1 MDKEKTVRVNS
12 EAQFLI
18 DLPSEIVIIPIVNSP
33 IFPGMIAPII
43 LSEDKYTTELDNYL
57 SKFNTIALNL
67 VKYKDYS
74 EFPEDTGSEDD
85 EEIEDESIDSQDDE
99 AEVELARKKKGAP
112 KRIKIQEERDDFD
125 ESESMDE
132 DLRVAS
138 DADQKKEKKT
148 GKKSKRSE
156 KQQPLME
163 PLLTPKDI
171 YKVGVICK
179 VVKKLKLPD
188 GSVNLLVHGMR
199 RYRAVEYSQESPL
212 LLCRPEVFQDIH
224 EPDEE
229 LDAYTRSVINQVK
242 KLSEINPYFNEE
254 MKLAML
260 NSPSPGSL
268 ADLVAF
274 ALSLDVPEAQDF
286 LETLVVKKRFAKLL
300 VYLKREKDVADIQ
313 KKITDEVNDK
323 VNKYQREYFLRE
335 QLKVIRSELG
345 MEEDEKA
352 KDMKKLR
359 EGIEAAG
366 LPEDAKKVAM
376 EELDRLESIPDS
388 SPEYNVTRTY
398 LQWMVHLPWTK
409 ASEDKVE
416 IEGARK
422 ILEKDHYGLE
432 KAKERI
438 LEFLAVRK
446 LKPEYD
452 GTILCLAGPPGV
464 GKTSLGHS
472 IARALGRKFYRFS
485 LGGMKDEAE
494 IKGHR
499 RTYVGA
505 MPGKILQ
512 ALKRVE
518 VNNPVIML
526 DEIDKIGKS
535 YQGDPASA
543 LLEVLDPEQ
552 NKTFIDNYLDVS
564 FDLSKVLF
572 IATANYVGEIPE
584 ALLDRMELIEL
595 SGYTLEEKL
604 SIATKWVI
612 PKQLKKH
619 GLVTK
624 DLKFSN
630 AVLKAII
637 ADYAREPGV
646 RIMEQMIAKM
656 CRRAALE
663 KVSHKKKSQYEPKV
677 TELEKILGPKRFE
690 TDKAQKPLAP
700 GIVTGLAW
708 TAFGGD
714 ILFVESIPLKGK
726 GFKLTGQLGDVM
738 NESANLAYS
747 FIKKILQEQIEEE
760 KKKIKAPK
768 KSKTQMKISTT
779 IETSQSPAKPS
790 EEPQDYL
797 ANHEVHLHLPAG
809 ATPKDGPSAGITM
822 ALALYSLATNRKVR
836 GDVAMTGELSLTG
849 KVLPVGGIKEKVLAA
864 KRAGIKEVILPW
876 QNEKDLKEVPE
887 RHRAGLKFFPV
898 KHFDEV
904 LKIALD
910 K

>member
-1 MDKEKTVRVNS
+1 MPPKDKAARANTESNIVSDT
-12 EAQFLI
+12 
-18 DLPSEIVIIPIVNSP
+18 PSEVVIIPIVNSP

-43 LSEDKYTTELDNYL
+43 LSEDKYTPELDSYLTKNNYV
-57 SKFNTIALNL
+57 ALNL
-67 VKYKDYS
+67 VKFKDFG
-74 EFPEDTGSEDD
+74 EMQEGVVQEMD
-85 EEIEDESIDSQDDE
+85 EEPISYEDE
-99 AEVELARKKKGAP
+99 
-112 KRIKIQEERDDFD
+112 
-125 ESESMDE
+125 E
-132 DLRVAS
+132 DY
-138 DADQKKEKKT
+138 T
-148 GKKSKRSE
+148 KKSVGVTDVNIKGI
-156 KQQPLME
+156 
-163 PLLTPKDI
+163 TPKDI
-171 YKVGVICK
+171 YKVGVLCK
-179 VVKKLKLPD
+179 VIKKLKLPD
-188 GSVNLLVHGMR
+188 GSVNLLVHGMK
-199 RYRAVEYSQESPL
+199 RYRAVEYISDSPL
-212 LLCRPEVFQDIH
+212 LLARTEVFNDIH

-335 QLKVIRSELG
+335 QLKVIRNELG
-345 MEEDEKA
+345 LDEDDKA
-352 KDMKKLR
+352 KDMKKIKDA
-359 EGIEAAG
+359 IEENN
-366 LPEDAKKVAM
+366 LPEDAKKAAL
-376 EELDRLESIPDS
+376 EELERLESIPDS

-398 LQWMVHLPWTK
+398 LNWMTQLPWSK
-409 ASEDKVE
+409 FSEDKVD
-416 IEGARK
+416 INAAQK
-422 ILEKDHYGLE
+422 ILDKDHYGLE
-432 KAKERI
+432 KPKERI
-438 LEFLAVRK
+438 MEFLAVRK

-485 LGGMKDEAE
+485 LGGMRDEAE

-505 MPGKILQ
+505 MPGKIIQ

-526 DEIDKIGKS
+526 DEIDKLGKS

-552 NKTFIDNYLDVS
+552 NKTFIDNYLDVP

-595 SGYTLEEKL
+595 SGYTIEEKL

-619 GLVTK
+619 GLAAK
-624 DLKFSN
+624 EFSLSM
-630 AVLKAII
+630 AVLKSLVS
-637 ADYAREPGV
+637 DYAREPGV
-646 RIMEQMIAKM
+646 RVMEQLIAKL
-656 CRRAALE
+656 CRKAALE
-663 KVSHKKKSQYEPKV
+663 KVSNKKFKKYAPSV
-677 TELEKILGPKRFE
+677 TDLEKVLGSKRFE
-690 TDKAQKPLAP
+690 TDKAQKPLMP
-700 GIVTGLAW
+700 GVVTGLAW

-726 GFKLTGQLGDVM
+726 GFKLTGQLGEVM
-738 NESANLAYS
+738 GESANLAYS
-747 FIKKILQEQIEEE
+747 YVKRVLQSQIEEE
-760 KKKIKAPK
+760 NKKTTKKKPVKKNKQVIPTVQVTPAP
-768 KSKTQMKISTT
+768 SSV
-779 IETSQSPAKPS
+779 PVPNP
-790 EEPQDYL
+790 EEATDFL
-797 ANHEVHLHLPAG
+797 ATHEIHLHLPAG

-822 ALALYSLATNRKVR
+822 ALALYSLATHQMVR

-864 KRAGIKEVILPW
+864 KRAGIKEIILPW

-887 RHRAGLKFFPV
+887 RHRKGMKFHPV

-904 LKIALD
+904 LKVAL
-910 K
+910 KRR

>member
-1 MDKEKTVRVNS
+1 MPPKDKTAKANS
-12 EAQFLI
+12 ESNVVA
-18 DLPSEIVIIPIVNSP
+18 DNPSEVVIIPIVNSP

-43 LSEDKYTTELDNYL
+43 LSEDKYTPELDSYL
-57 SKFNTIALNL
+57 SKNNYVALNL
-67 VKYKDYS
+67 VKFKDFG
-74 EFPEDTGSEDD
+74 EQDAVVQELD
-85 EEIEDESIDSQDDE
+85 EEQISYEEEEESISGT
-99 AEVELARKKKGAP
+99 LASSLNLKG
-112 KRIKIQEERDDFD
+112 I
-125 ESESMDE
+125 
-132 DLRVAS
+132 
-138 DADQKKEKKT
+138 
-148 GKKSKRSE
+148 
-156 KQQPLME
+156 
-163 PLLTPKDI
+163 TPKDI
-171 YKVGVICK
+171 YKVGVLCK
-179 VVKKLKLPD
+179 VIKKLKLPD
-188 GSVNLLVHGMR
+188 GSVNLLVHGMK
-199 RYRAVEYSQESPL
+199 RYRAVEYIADAPL
-212 LLCRPEVFQDIH
+212 LIARTEVFNDIH

-286 LETLVVKKRFAKLL
+286 LETLIVKKRFAKLL

-335 QLKVIRSELG
+335 QLKVIRNELG
-345 MEEDEKA
+345 LEEDDKA
-352 KDMKKLR
+352 KDMKK
-359 EGIEAAG
+359 IKEALDQGG
-366 LPEDAKKVAM
+366 LPEEAKKAAL
-376 EELDRLESIPDS
+376 EELERLESIPDS

-398 LQWMVHLPWTK
+398 LNWMVQLPWNK
-409 ASEDKVE
+409 ASDDKVD
-416 IEGARK
+416 IEAAKK

-432 KAKERI
+432 KPKERI
-438 LEFLAVRK
+438 MEFLAVRK

-472 IARALGRKFYRFS
+472 IAKALGRKFYRFS

-505 MPGKILQ
+505 MPGKIIQ

-552 NKTFIDNYLDVS
+552 NKTFIDNYLDVP

-595 SGYTLEEKL
+595 SGYTIEEKL
-604 SIATKWVI
+604 SIGQKWVI

-619 GLVTK
+619 GLTTK
-624 DLKFSN
+624 EFSLSQL
-630 AVLKAII
+630 VLKALVS
-637 ADYAREPGV
+637 DYAREPGV
-646 RIMEQMIAKM
+646 RVMEQTVAKL

-663 KVSHKKKSQYEPKV
+663 KVSSKRFKKFSPTV
-677 TELEKILGPKRFE
+677 SDLEKYLGPKRFE
-690 TDKAQKPLAP
+690 TDKAQKPLQP

-708 TAFGGD
+708 TSFGGD
-714 ILFVESIPLKGK
+714 ILFIETIPLKGR

-738 NESANLAYS
+738 GESANLAYS
-747 FIKKILQEQIEEE
+747 YVKSILQAQIEEE
-760 KKKIKAPK
+760 KSAIEKKTSKKKVSKKIESPVLVTVPAVPAPNLEEA
-768 KSKTQMKISTT
+768 TDFL
-779 IETSQSPAKPS
+779 AK
-790 EEPQDYL
+790 
-797 ANHEVHLHLPAG
+797 HEIHLHLPAG

-822 ALALYSLATNRKVR
+822 ALALYSLSTNQMVR
-836 GDVAMTGELSLTG
+836 GDIAMTGELSLTG

-864 KRAGIKEVILPW
+864 KRAGIKEIILPW

-887 RHRAGLKFFPV
+887 RHRKGMRFHPV

-904 LKIALD
+904 LKIAL
-910 K
+910 KRR

>member
-1 MDKEKTVRVNS
+1 MAIKDKASKATKDSSTLSDSPREV
-12 EAQFLI
+12 
-18 DLPSEIVIIPIVNSP
+18 VIIPIVNSP

-43 LSEDKYTTELDNYL
+43 LSEDKYTPELDSYLAKSNYV
-57 SKFNTIALNL
+57 ALNL
-67 VKYKDYS
+67 VKFKDYG
-74 EFPEDTGSEDD
+74 EGQDVLQEMD
-85 EEIEDESIDSQDDE
+85 EEQVSYEDEEELDE
-99 AEVELARKKKGAP
+99 KGPIPYPGLSSDGDNVP
-112 KRIKIQEERDDFD
+112 KGI
-125 ESESMDE
+125 
-132 DLRVAS
+132 
-138 DADQKKEKKT
+138 
-148 GKKSKRSE
+148 
-156 KQQPLME
+156 
-163 PLLTPKDI
+163 TPKDI
-171 YKVGVICK
+171 YKVGVVCK
-179 VVKKLKLPD
+179 VIKKLKLPD
-188 GSVNLLVHGMR
+188 GSVNLLVHGMK
-199 RYRAVEYSQESPL
+199 RYRAVEYVSDSPL
-212 LLCRPEVFQDIH
+212 LITRTEVFSDIH

-286 LETLVVKKRFAKLL
+286 LETLIVKKRFAKLL

-335 QLKVIRSELG
+335 QLKVIRNELG
-345 MEEDEKA
+345 MDEDDKA
-352 KDMKKLR
+352 KDLKK
-359 EGIEAAG
+359 IKEALDEDG
-366 LPEDAKKVAM
+366 LPEEALKAAT
-376 EELDRLESIPDS
+376 EELERLESIPDS

-398 LQWMVHLPWTK
+398 LNWMVQLPWNKQTND
-409 ASEDKVE
+409 AVD
-416 IEGARK
+416 IEQSKK
-422 ILEKDHYGLE
+422 ILDKDHYGLE
-432 KAKERI
+432 KPKDRI
-438 LEFLAVRK
+438 MEFLAVRK

-472 IARALGRKFYRFS
+472 IAKALGRKFYRFS

-505 MPGKILQ
+505 MPGKIIQ

-552 NKTFIDNYLDVS
+552 NKTFIDNYLDVP

-584 ALLDRMELIEL
+584 ALLDRMELIDL
-595 SGYTLEEKL
+595 SGYTIEEKL
-604 SIATKWVI
+604 SIASRWVI

-619 GLVTK
+619 GITAKEFTLSAV
-624 DLKFSN
+624 
-630 AVLKAII
+630 VLKSLVS
-637 ADYAREPGV
+637 DYAREPGV
-646 RIMEQMIAKM
+646 RVMEQLIAKL

-663 KVSHKKKSQYEPKV
+663 KVSNKKFKKFAPTV
-677 TELEKILGPKRFE
+677 PDLEKYLGPKRFE
-690 TDKAQKPLAP
+690 TDMAQKPLQP

-708 TAFGGD
+708 TSFGGD
-714 ILFVESIPLKGK
+714 ILFIESIPLRGK

-738 NESANLAYS
+738 SESANLAYS
-747 FIKKILQEQIEEE
+747 YVRRVLQSQIEAEN
-760 KKKIKAPK
+760 KKKPAAKKTRIKNKLPGVEQTPPPAVPAPN
-768 KSKTQMKISTT
+768 
-779 IETSQSPAKPS
+779 P
-790 EEPQDYL
+790 EEANDFL

-822 ALALYSLATNRKVR
+822 ALALYSLATNQMVR
-836 GDVAMTGELSLTG
+836 GDIAMTGELSLTG

-864 KRAGIKEVILPW
+864 KRAGIKEIILPW

-887 RHRAGLKFFPV
+887 RHRKGMKFHPV
-898 KHFDEV
+898 RHFDEV
-904 LKIALD
+904 LKVAL
-910 K
+910 KRR

>member
-1 MDKEKTVRVNS
+1 MAKDLTARANS
-12 EAQFLI
+12 ESNPVN
-18 DLPSEIVIIPIVNSP
+18 DLPSEVVIIPIVNSP

-43 LSEDKYTTELDNYL
+43 LSEDKYTPELDSYL
-57 SKFNTIALNL
+57 SKNSYVALNL
-67 VKYKDYS
+67 VKFKEY
-74 EFPEDTGSEDD
+74 PEGQEVFQEMD
-85 EEIEDESIDSQDDE
+85 EVVETEE
-99 AEVELARKKKGAP
+99 EVEDSYEHASLTEISPKG
-112 KRIKIQEERDDFD
+112 I
-125 ESESMDE
+125 
-132 DLRVAS
+132 
-138 DADQKKEKKT
+138 T
-148 GKKSKRSE
+148 SKDVYR
-156 KQQPLME
+156 
-163 PLLTPKDI
+163 
-171 YKVGVICK
+171 VGVMCK
-179 VVKKLKLPD
+179 VIKKLKLPD
-188 GSVNLLVHGMR
+188 GSVNLLVHGMK
-199 RYRAVEYSQESPL
+199 RYRAVEFTADSPL
-212 LLCRPEVFQDIH
+212 LIARTEVFNDIH

-345 MEEDEKA
+345 LDEDDKA
-352 KDMKKLR
+352 KDIKKIR
-359 EGIEAAG
+359 ETLEEINM
-366 LPEDAKKVAM
+366 PEDAKKAAF
-376 EELDRLESIPDS
+376 EELERLESIPDS

-398 LQWMVHLPWTK
+398 LNWMTQLPWDK
-409 ASEDKVE
+409 ESEDDVD
-416 IEGARK
+416 IESAKK

-432 KAKERI
+432 RPKERI

-472 IARALGRKFYRFS
+472 IAKALGRKFYRFS
-485 LGGMKDEAE
+485 LGGMRDEAE

-505 MPGKILQ
+505 MPGKLIQ

-535 YQGDPASA
+535 FQGDPASA

-552 NKTFIDNYLDVS
+552 NKTFIDNYLDVP

-595 SGYTLEEKL
+595 SGYTIEEKI
-604 SIATKWVI
+604 SIANKWVI

-619 GLVTK
+619 GLTTK
-624 DLKFSN
+624 DFSLGVP
-630 AVLKAII
+630 VLKALVS
-637 ADYAREPGV
+637 DYAREPGV
-646 RIMEQMIAKM
+646 RVMEQFVAKL
-656 CRRAALE
+656 CRKAALDKVSNKKFKKFSPTVNDLE
-663 KVSHKKKSQYEPKV
+663 KV
-677 TELEKILGPKRFE
+677 LGPKRFE
-690 TDKAQKPLAP
+690 SDKAQKPLQP
-700 GIVTGLAW
+700 GIITGLAW
-708 TAFGGD
+708 TSFGGD
-714 ILFVESIPLKGK
+714 ILFIESIPLKGK

-747 FIKKILQEQIEEE
+747 YVQSLLQAEIENM
-760 KKKIKAPK
+760 KPKA
-768 KSKTQMKISTT
+768 KSKAKKGEDTK
-779 IETSQSPAKPS
+779 PAGPCP
-790 EEPQDYL
+790 EEAQDFL
-797 ANHEVHLHLPAG
+797 ANHQIHLHLPAG

-822 ALALYSLATNRKVR
+822 ALALYSLATKQMVR
-836 GDVAMTGELSLTG
+836 GDIAMTGELSLTG

-864 KRAGIKEVILPW
+864 KRAGIKEIILPW

-887 RHRAGLKFFPV
+887 RHRKGMKFYPV

-904 LKIALD
+904 LKIGL
-910 K
+910 KKR

>member
-1 MDKEKTVRVNS
+1 MPPKDKAAKANS
-12 EAQFLI
+12 ASAL
-18 DLPSEIVIIPIVNSP
+18 DNMPSEVVIIPIVNSP

-43 LSEDKYTTELDNYL
+43 LSEDKYTPELDAYLNKNNYV
-57 SKFNTIALNL
+57 ALNL
-67 VKYKDYS
+67 VKFKDFG
-74 EFPEDTGSEDD
+74 EQTDAVQDLD
-85 EEIEDESIDSQDDE
+85 EEQINYEED
-99 AEVELARKKKGAP
+99 VETTYSP
-112 KRIKIQEERDDFD
+112 MT
-125 ESESMDE
+125 S
-132 DLRVAS
+132 AS
-138 DADQKKEKKT
+138 DNVPK
-148 GKKSKRSE
+148 GI
-156 KQQPLME
+156 
-163 PLLTPKDI
+163 TPKDI
-171 YKVGVICK
+171 YKVGVLCK
-179 VVKKLKLPD
+179 VIKKLKLPD
-188 GSVNLLVHGMR
+188 GSVNLLVHGMK
-199 RYRAVEYSQESPL
+199 RYRATEYVVDAPL
-212 LLCRPEVFQDIH
+212 LVAKTEVFNDIH

-286 LETLVVKKRFAKLL
+286 LETMIVKKRFAKLL

-335 QLKVIRSELG
+335 QLKVIRNELG
-345 MEEDEKA
+345 MDEDEKA
-352 KDMKKLR
+352 KDLKKIKEILDK
-359 EGIEAAG
+359 GH
-366 LPEDAKKVAM
+366 LPEEALKAAREEM
-376 EELDRLESIPDS
+376 ERLESIPDS

-398 LQWMVHLPWTK
+398 LNWMIQLPW
-409 ASEDKVE
+409 DKFTDDEVE
-416 IEGARK
+416 IQQSKK
-422 ILEKDHYGLE
+422 ILDKDHYGLE
-432 KAKERI
+432 KPKERI
-438 LEFLAVRK
+438 MEFLAVRK

-472 IARALGRKFYRFS
+472 IAKALGRKFYRFS
-485 LGGMKDEAE
+485 LGGMRDEAE

-505 MPGKILQ
+505 MPGKIIQ

-535 YQGDPASA
+535 FQGDPASA

-552 NKTFIDNYLDVS
+552 NKTFIDNYLDVP

-595 SGYTLEEKL
+595 SGYTIEEKL
-604 SIATKWVI
+604 SIAQKWVI

-619 GLVTK
+619 GLTAK
-624 DLKFSN
+624 EFSLN
-630 AVLKAII
+630 ATVLKALVS
-637 ADYAREPGV
+637 DYAREPGV
-646 RIMEQMIAKM
+646 RVMEQLVAKL

-663 KVSHKKKSQYEPKV
+663 KVSNKRAKKFSPAV
-677 TELEKILGPKRFE
+677 SDLEKFLGPKRFE
-690 TDKAQKPLAP
+690 TDKAQKPLQP

-708 TAFGGD
+708 TSFGGD
-714 ILFVESIPLKGK
+714 ILFIETIPLKGR

-738 NESANLAYS
+738 GESANLAYS
-747 FIKKILQEQIEEE
+747 YVKSILQAQIEEE
-760 KKKIKAPK
+760 KILAEKKLPK
-768 KSKTQMKISTT
+768 KKVSKKVLDT
-779 IETSQSPAKPS
+779 PATVNAPAVAAPNP
-790 EEPQDYL
+790 EEATDFL
-797 ANHEVHLHLPAG
+797 AKHEIHLHLPAG

-822 ALALYSLATNRKVR
+822 ALALYSLSTNQMVR
-836 GDVAMTGELSLTG
+836 GDIAMTGELSLTG

-864 KRAGIKEVILPW
+864 KRAGIKEIILPW
-876 QNEKDLKEVPE
+876 QNEKDLKEVPD
-887 RHRAGLKFFPV
+887 RHRKGMKFYPV

-904 LKIALD
+904 LKIAL
-910 K
+910 KKK

>member
-1 MDKEKTVRVNS
+1 MPSADNVKVNPTVDSDINYPKELVV
-12 EAQFLI
+12 
-18 DLPSEIVIIPIVNSP
+18 IPIVNSP

-43 LSEDKYTTELDNYL
+43 LSEDKYTRELDEAVSDIGYV
-57 SKFNTIALNL
+57 ALNL
-67 VKYKDYS
+67 VKFKEGQEYIVDEQGEEDISENVAEYEMEAYDDTIKDLS
-74 EFPEDTGSEDD
+74 S
-85 EEIEDESIDSQDDE
+85 
-99 AEVELARKKKGAP
+99 
-112 KRIKIQEERDDFD
+112 
-125 ESESMDE
+125 
-132 DLRVAS
+132 
-138 DADQKKEKKT
+138 
-148 GKKSKRSE
+148 
-156 KQQPLME
+156 
-163 PLLTPKDI
+163 KDI
-171 YKVGVICK
+171 YKVGVYCK

-188 GSVNLLVHGMR
+188 GSVNLLVHGLR
-199 RYRAVEYSQESPL
+199 RYRIKSFIEDSPL
-212 LLCRPEVFQDIH
+212 IVVKCTLFDDIH
-224 EPDEE
+224 DSDEE

-335 QLKVIRSELG
+335 QLKIIRSELG
-345 MEEDEKA
+345 MDEDEKSRDIKKF
-352 KDMKKLR
+352 KDL
-359 EGIEAAG
+359 IEESNM
-366 LPEDAKKVAM
+366 PEDAVKAAL
-376 EELDRLESIPDS
+376 EEVERLESIPDS
-388 SPEYNVTRTY
+388 SPEYNLTRTF
-398 LQWMVHLPWTK
+398 LTWMTSLPWDKST
-409 ASEDKVE
+409 EDNVDIKF
-416 IEGARK
+416 AK
-422 ILEKDHYGLE
+422 KSLEKDHYGLE

-464 GKTSLGHS
+464 GKTSLGQS
-472 IARALGRKFYRFS
+472 IATALGRKFYRFS
-485 LGGMKDEAE
+485 LGGMRDEAE

-505 MPGKILQ
+505 MPGKLIQ

-526 DEIDKIGKS
+526 DEIDKLGKS
-535 YQGDPASA
+535 YQGDPGSA

-552 NKTFIDNYLDVS
+552 NRTFIDNYLDIP

-595 SGYTLEEKL
+595 SGYTMEEKV
-604 SIATKWVI
+604 SIANKWVI

-619 GLVTK
+619 GLKTK
-624 DLKFSN
+624 DFGITLTTLKGLISG
-630 AVLKAII
+630 
-637 ADYAREPGV
+637 YAREAGV
-646 RIMEQMIAKM
+646 RRMEQYIAKL
-656 CRRAALE
+656 CRIAAL
-663 KVSHKKKSQYEPKV
+663 KKV
-677 TELEKILGPKRFE
+677 TSKTAKKFSPAAKDLESLLGPKHFQSE
-690 TDKAQKPLAP
+690 IAQKPLSP

-708 TAFGGD
+708 TSYGGE
-714 ILFVESIPLKGK
+714 ILFVETLPIRGK
-726 GFKLTGQLGDVM
+726 GFKLTGQMGSVM

-747 FIKKILQEQIEEE
+747 FIQKRLQDEIDDAKK
-760 KKKIKAPK
+760 AAK
-768 KSKTQMKISTT
+768 KSKKGKKLTNISKEAEASLDFLT
-779 IETSQSPAKPS
+779 
-790 EEPQDYL
+790 
-797 ANHEVHLHLPAG
+797 NHEVHLHLPAG

-822 ALALYSLATNRKVR
+822 ALALYSLSKNKKVK
-836 GDVAMTGELSLTG
+836 GSVAMTGELSLTG
-849 KVLPVGGIKEKVLAA
+849 KVLPVGGVKEKVLAA
-864 KRAGIKEVILPW
+864 KRAGIKEIILPFD
-876 QNEKDLKEVPE
+876 NAKDLKEVPT
-887 RHRAGLKFFPV
+887 RHRKGMKFYPV

-904 LKIALD
+904 LKIAL

>member
-1 MDKEKTVRVNS
+1 MAKDLTARANS
-12 EAQFLI
+12 ESNPVN
-18 DLPSEIVIIPIVNSP
+18 DLPSEVVIIPIVNSP

-43 LSEDKYTTELDNYL
+43 LSEDKYTPELDSYL
-57 SKFNTIALNL
+57 SKNSYVALNL
-67 VKYKDYS
+67 VKFKEY
-74 EFPEDTGSEDD
+74 PEGQEVFQEMD
-85 EEIEDESIDSQDDE
+85 EVVETEE
-99 AEVELARKKKGAP
+99 EVEDSYEHASLTEISPKG
-112 KRIKIQEERDDFD
+112 I
-125 ESESMDE
+125 
-132 DLRVAS
+132 
-138 DADQKKEKKT
+138 T
-148 GKKSKRSE
+148 SKDVYR
-156 KQQPLME
+156 
-163 PLLTPKDI
+163 
-171 YKVGVICK
+171 VGVMCK
-179 VVKKLKLPD
+179 VIKKLKLPD
-188 GSVNLLVHGMR
+188 GSVNLLVHGMK
-199 RYRAVEYSQESPL
+199 RYRAVEFTADSPL
-212 LLCRPEVFQDIH
+212 LIARTEVFNDIH

-345 MEEDEKA
+345 LDEDDKA
-352 KDMKKLR
+352 KDIKKIR
-359 EGIEAAG
+359 ETLEEINM
-366 LPEDAKKVAM
+366 PEDAKKAAL
-376 EELDRLESIPDS
+376 EELERLESIPDS

-398 LQWMVHLPWTK
+398 LNWMTQLPWDK
-409 ASEDKVE
+409 ESEDDVD
-416 IEGARK
+416 IESAKK

-432 KAKERI
+432 RPKERI

-472 IARALGRKFYRFS
+472 IAKALGRKFYRFS
-485 LGGMKDEAE
+485 LGGMRDEAE

-505 MPGKILQ
+505 MPGKLIQ

-535 YQGDPASA
+535 FQGDPASA

-552 NKTFIDNYLDVS
+552 NKTFIDNYLDVP

-595 SGYTLEEKL
+595 SGYTIEEKI
-604 SIATKWVI
+604 SIANKWVI

-619 GLVTK
+619 GLTTK
-624 DLKFSN
+624 DFSLGVP
-630 AVLKAII
+630 VLKALVS
-637 ADYAREPGV
+637 DYAREPGV
-646 RIMEQMIAKM
+646 RVMEQFVAKL
-656 CRRAALE
+656 CRKAALDKVSNKKFKKFSPTVNDLE
-663 KVSHKKKSQYEPKV
+663 KV
-677 TELEKILGPKRFE
+677 LGPKRFE
-690 TDKAQKPLAP
+690 SDKAQKPLQP

-708 TAFGGD
+708 TSFGGD
-714 ILFVESIPLKGK
+714 ILFIESIPLKGK

-747 FIKKILQEQIEEE
+747 YVQSLLQAEIENMKPKAKAKAKKGEET
-760 KKKIKAPK
+760 K
-768 KSKTQMKISTT
+768 
-779 IETSQSPAKPS
+779 PAGPCP
-790 EEPQDYL
+790 EEAQDFL
-797 ANHEVHLHLPAG
+797 ANHQIHLHLPAG

-822 ALALYSLATNRKVR
+822 ALALYSLATKQMVR
-836 GDVAMTGELSLTG
+836 GDIAMTGELSLTG

-864 KRAGIKEVILPW
+864 KRAGIKEIILPW

-887 RHRAGLKFFPV
+887 RHRKGMKFYPV

-904 LKIALD
+904 LKIGL
-910 K
+910 KKR

>member
-1 MDKEKTVRVNS
+1 MPSNTIKLNPEVETKG
-12 EAQFLI
+12 E
-18 DLPSEIVIIPIVNSP
+18 LPTELVVIPIVNSP

-43 LSEDKYTTELDNYL
+43 LSEDKYTPELDDEVTRTGYV
-57 SKFNTIALNL
+57 ALNL
-67 VKYKDYS
+67 VKFKEGQEYIL
-74 EFPEDTGSEDD
+74 D
-85 EEIEDESIDSQDDE
+85 EEEEVPQEVQEYEMEAFDDSIKDLE
-99 AEVELARKKKGAP
+99 A
-112 KRIKIQEERDDFD
+112 
-125 ESESMDE
+125 
-132 DLRVAS
+132 
-138 DADQKKEKKT
+138 
-148 GKKSKRSE
+148 
-156 KQQPLME
+156 
-163 PLLTPKDI
+163 KDV
-171 YKVGVICK
+171 YKVGVYCK

-188 GSVNLLVHGMR
+188 GSVNLLVHGLK
-199 RYRAVEYSQESPL
+199 RYRIEHFIQESPL
-212 LLCRPEVFQDIH
+212 IVVKADLFEDNDD
-224 EPDEE
+224 EADEE

-286 LETLVVKKRFAKLL
+286 LETLGVKKRFAKLL

-345 MEEDEKA
+345 MDEDEKS
-352 KDMKKLR
+352 KDIKKFKEL
-359 EGIEAAG
+359 IEECKM
-366 LPEDAKKVAM
+366 PEDAKKAAM
-376 EELDRLESIPDS
+376 EELERLDSIPDS
-388 SPEYNVTRTY
+388 SPEYNITRTF
-398 LQWMVHLPWTK
+398 LNWMTQLPWNK
-409 ASEDKVE
+409 ATDDNTE
-416 IEGARK
+416 IELAKK

-438 LEFLAVRK
+438 LEFLAVRQ

-472 IARALGRKFYRFS
+472 IAESLGRKFYRFS
-485 LGGMKDEAE
+485 LGGMRDEAE

-505 MPGKILQ
+505 MPGKLIQ

-526 DEIDKIGKS
+526 DEIDKLGRS
-535 YQGDPASA
+535 YQGDPGSA

-552 NKTFIDNYLDVS
+552 NKTFIDNYLDIP

-595 SGYTLEEKL
+595 SGYTVEEKL

-619 GLVTK
+619 GLKTA
-624 DLKFSN
+624 DFGLTSTT
-630 AVLKAII
+630 LKALVS
-637 ADYAREPGV
+637 DYAREPGV
-646 RIMEQMIAKM
+646 RRMEQYVAKL
-656 CRRAALE
+656 CRHAALK
-663 KVSHKKKSQYEPKV
+663 KVTSKSKKKFSPSAK
-677 TELEKILGPKRFE
+677 ELESILGPKLFE
-690 TDKAQKPLAP
+690 SEVAQKPLNP
-700 GIVTGLAW
+700 GVVTGLAW
-708 TAFGGD
+708 TAYGGE
-714 ILFVESIPLKGK
+714 ILFVETLPIRGK
-726 GFKLTGQLGDVM
+726 GFKLTGQMGDVM

-747 FIKKILQEQIEEE
+747 YIQKRLQDEIDELETTT
-760 KKKIKAPK
+760 KKKKVRK
-768 KSKTQMKISTT
+768 KVSGDKK
-779 IETSQSPAKPS
+779 EKDPAAS
-790 EEPQDYL
+790 LDFL
-797 ANHEVHLHLPAG
+797 TNHEVHLHLPAG

-822 ALALYSLATNRKVR
+822 ALALYSLSKNKKVK
-836 GDVAMTGELSLTG
+836 GNVAMTGELSLTG

-864 KRAGIKEVILPW
+864 KRAGIKEIILPFN
-876 QNEKDLKEVPE
+876 NEKDLKEISD
-887 RHRAGLKFFPV
+887 RHRKGLKFYPV

-904 LKIALD
+904 LKIALR
-910 K
+910 

>member
-1 MDKEKTVRVNS
+1 MNAKNS
-12 EAQFLI
+12 EANIKLNSEVEQI
-18 DLPSEIVIIPIVNSP
+18 QELPTEVVVIPIVNSP

-43 LSEDKYTTELDNYL
+43 LGEDKYTPELDQQVQKTGYV
-57 SKFNTIALNL
+57 SLNL
-67 VKYKDYS
+67 VKFKEVQSFID
-74 EFPEDTGSEDD
+74 DEDD
-85 EEIEDESIDSQDDE
+85 PEISDVSDYEME
-99 AEVELARKKKGAP
+99 AYDP
-112 KRIKIQEERDDFD
+112 
-125 ESESMDE
+125 
-132 DLRVAS
+132 DLR
-138 DADQKKEKKT
+138 D
-148 GKKSKRSE
+148 
-156 KQQPLME
+156 
-163 PLLTPKDI
+163 LTPKDI

-188 GSVNLLVHGMR
+188 GSVNLLVHGLK
-199 RYRAVEYSQESPL
+199 RYRIETFVQESPL
-212 LLCRPEVFQDIH
+212 LIVKSEIFDDIH
-224 EPDEE
+224 EADEE

-260 NSPSPGSL
+260 NSPCPGSL

-345 MEEDEKA
+345 MDEDEKS
-352 KDMKKLR
+352 KDLSKFR
-359 EGIEAAG
+359 ELIEECKM
-366 LPEDAKKVAM
+366 PEDAEKAAL

-398 LQWMVHLPWTK
+398 LNWMTQLPWNDSSKDNTDIVSAK
-409 ASEDKVE
+409 KV
-416 IEGARK
+416 
-422 ILEKDHYGLE
+422 LEKDHYGLE
-432 KAKERI
+432 KAKQRI
-438 LEFLAVRK
+438 LEFLAVRA

-472 IARALGRKFYRFS
+472 IADALGRKFYRFS
-485 LGGMKDEAE
+485 LGGMRDEAE

-505 MPGKILQ
+505 MPGKLIQ

-526 DEIDKIGKS
+526 DEIDKLGRS
-535 YQGDPASA
+535 FQGDPASA

-552 NKTFIDNYLDVS
+552 NRTFIDNYLDVP

-595 SGYTLEEKL
+595 SGYTMEEKL

-619 GLVTK
+619 GLTTK
-624 DLKFSN
+624 DFTLTKTTLKS
-630 AVLKAII
+630 LIH
-637 ADYAREPGV
+637 DYSREPGV
-646 RIMEQMIAKM
+646 RRMEQFIAKL
-656 CRRAALE
+656 CRHAAFE
-663 KVSHKKKSQYEPKV
+663 KVSSKGKKAKKFSPTPKA
-677 TELEKILGPKRFE
+677 LEDILGPKRFQSE
-690 TDKAQKPLAP
+690 VAQKPLNP
-700 GIVTGLAW
+700 GVVTGLAW
-708 TAFGGD
+708 TAYGGE
-714 ILFVESIPLKGK
+714 ILFVETLTLEGK
-726 GFKLTGQLGDVM
+726 GYKLTGQLGDVM
-738 NESANLAYS
+738 GESANLAYS
-747 FIKKILQEQIEEE
+747 YVKSLLQRELKEAKGKTVRRKTKTSSDKTAEEVKE
-760 KKKIKAPK
+760 
-768 KSKTQMKISTT
+768 SL
-779 IETSQSPAKPS
+779 
-790 EEPQDYL
+790 DFL

-822 ALALYSLATNRKVR
+822 ALALYSLAKNKKVR
-836 GDVAMTGELSLTG
+836 GQVAMTGELSLTG

-864 KRAGIKEVILPW
+864 KRAGIKEIILPK
-876 QNEKDLKEVPE
+876 QNEKDLSEVPD
-887 RHRAGLKFFPV
+887 RHRKGLKFYPV
-898 KHFDEV
+898 EHFNEV
-904 LKIALD
+904 LKIALRV
-910 K
+910 

>member
-1 MDKEKTVRVNS
+1 MAPKDKTAKANS
-12 EAQFLI
+12 ESGLVAE
-18 DLPSEIVIIPIVNSP
+18 LPKEVVIIPIVNSP

-43 LSEDKYTTELDNYL
+43 LTEDKYTPELDGYLAKNNYV
-57 SKFNTIALNL
+57 ALNL
-67 VKYKDYS
+67 VKFKDFGDGQ
-74 EFPEDTGSEDD
+74 EVLQEMG
-85 EEIEDESIDSQDDE
+85 EEQ
-99 AEVELARKKKGAP
+99 V
-112 KRIKIQEERDDFD
+112 DFD
-125 ESESMDE
+125 EEDE
-132 DLRVAS
+132 QPERVSLRS
-138 DADQKKEKKT
+138 ADDITPK
-148 GKKSKRSE
+148 GI
-156 KQQPLME
+156 
-163 PLLTPKDI
+163 TPKDI
-171 YKVGVICK
+171 YKVGVLCK
-179 VVKKLKLPD
+179 VIKKLKLPD
-188 GSVNLLVHGMR
+188 GSVNLLVHGMK
-199 RYRAVEYSQESPL
+199 RYRAIEYVVDAPL
-212 LLCRPEVFQDIH
+212 LIAKTEVFNDIH

-335 QLKVIRSELG
+335 QLKVIRNELG
-345 MEEDEKA
+345 MDEDDKA
-352 KDMKKLR
+352 KDMKKIQ
-359 EGIEAAG
+359 EGIEQG
-366 LPEDAKKVAM
+366 HLPEEAKKAAL
-376 EELDRLESIPDS
+376 EELERLESIPDS

-398 LQWMVHLPWTK
+398 LNWMIQLPWEK
-409 ASEDKVE
+409 ATEDKVD
-416 IEGARK
+416 IEAAK
-422 ILEKDHYGLE
+422 KLLEKDHYGLE
-432 KAKERI
+432 KPKERI
-438 LEFLAVRK
+438 MEFLAVRK

-472 IARALGRKFYRFS
+472 IAKALGRKFYRFS

-505 MPGKILQ
+505 MPGKIIQ

-535 YQGDPASA
+535 YQGDPASS

-552 NKTFIDNYLDVS
+552 NKTFIDNYLDVP

-572 IATANYVGEIPE
+572 IATANYIGEIPE

-595 SGYTLEEKL
+595 SGYTIEEKL
-604 SIATKWVI
+604 SIAIKWVI

-619 GLVTK
+619 GLTAK
-624 DLKFSN
+624 EFTLS
-630 AVLKAII
+630 ALVLKALV

-646 RIMEQMIAKM
+646 RVMEQLVAKL

-663 KVSHKKKSQYEPKV
+663 KVSSKKFKKFSPTV
-677 TELEKILGPKRFE
+677 TDLEKFLGPKRFE
-690 TDKAQKPLAP
+690 TDKAQKPLMP
-700 GIVTGLAW
+700 GVVTGLAW

-726 GFKLTGQLGDVM
+726 GFKLTGQLGEVM
-738 NESANLAYS
+738 GESANLAYS
-747 FIKKILQEQIEEE
+747 YIKGLLQHQIDLE
-760 KKKIKAPK
+760 KKKQVATVKKVKAS
-768 KSKTQMKISTT
+768 KSA
-779 IETSQSPAKPS
+779 PAALAPIMPAPNG
-790 EEPQDYL
+790 EEATDFL
-797 ANHEVHLHLPAG
+797 ATHEIHLHLPAG

-822 ALALYSLATNRKVR
+822 ALALYSLATNQMVR

-864 KRAGIKEVILPW
+864 KRAGIKTIILPW

-887 RHRAGLKFFPV
+887 RHRKGMQFFPV

-904 LKIALD
+904 LKIAL
-910 K
+910 KKK